1 MLPVQYVC
9 VFQMDRS
16 RLAKEKQMRE
26 EALREKEDM
35 ERRMMALQDEVRSA
49 NEALVRT
56 RTSCGLWDGIKG
68 GYSYSGV

>member
-1 MLPVQYVC
+1 
-9 VFQMDRS
+9 
-16 RLAKEKQMRE
+16 MRE